1 MASDPQQAL
10 DPVAAARAAQG
21 LLGLDRE
28 DVEAVV
34 VACVPYLVVELDTGT
49 IVMTSPLTSRAFG
62 YVPGEL
68 VGRSVHDLVPER
80 LRAQH
85 RGHFA
90 GFANNPADRPMG
102 TIGMKLVG
110 LRRDGSEIPV
120 QIGLVPWA
128 WGGRRFVVATVL
140 PLPAGAAP

>member
-1 MASDPQQAL
+1 MATDAQSAL
-10 DPVAAARAAQG
+10 DPVAAARAAHS

-34 VACVPYLVVELDTGT
+34 VACVPYLVVEMDTGT

-68 VGRSVHDLVPER
+68 VGKNIHELVPDGVR
-80 LRAQH
+80 DRH
-85 RGHFA
+85 REHFA
-90 GFANNPADRPMG
+90 GYSRNPTDRPMG
-102 TIGMKLVG
+102 TIGMRLAG
-110 LRRDGSEIPV
+110 RRRDGTEVPV

-128 WGGRRFVVATVL
+128 WGGRRFVVATIL
-140 PLPAGAAP
+140 PLPGA